1 MYEIKYN
8 KEIRGKIYERRD
20 MNVSIV
26 LKVK

>member
-8 KEIRGKIYERRD
+8 KEIRGKRYERKD